1 VAASWPIS
9 RSSALLRAAL
19 CTVLL
24 VVLAA
29 PAARAD
35 TKVTSL
41 RPWAVD
47 NTYLVRVDLDGRTA
61 PRLEPRAR
69 VDYLKAGQW
78 VRISCQ
84 TTGEEAYGSVVWDK
98 VGSYYVPDHYIKTYT
113 DGFLERAPRCDDDSP
128 PPPPPPQRKRYVA
141 MGDSYSSGEGAGG
154 YMSATRYARYECHRS
169 ASAYSQWLAIDNQAR
184 IAHSVRRDFVACSG
198 AEAPDVT
205 THQLP
210 VLDGKVGV
218 VTIGIGGNDANFG
231 EILTRC
237 IVNVR
242 APCQDFLHAR
252 FDLRAV
258 RGRVDALYSQI
269 RRRARQA
276 TVIVVGYPRLFT
288 DVRRCGIGVFR
299 AERVALNRAADQL
312 NATIA
317 SVARRHRFRFVDPR
331 AAFAGRGLCSDPARR
346 WMKPYVPG
354 EPVESFHPNADGQRA
369 LANLIAA
376 ANPDIFG

>member
-1 VAASWPIS
+1 MRRRQGPAAPP
-9 RSSALLRAAL
+9 RAAL
-19 CTVLL
+19 FAALL

-47 NTYLVRVDLDGRTA
+47 NTYLVRVDLDGRMP
-61 PRLEPRAR
+61 PRLEPRAI

-84 TTGEEAYGSVVWDK
+84 TTGDEAYGSAIWDK
-98 VGSYYVPDHYIKTYT
+98 VGSYDVPDHYIKTYT
-113 DGFLERAPRCDDDSP
+113 DGFLERVPRCGDDSP
-128 PPPPPPQRKRYVA
+128 PPPPERKRYV
-141 MGDSYSSGEGAGG
+141 GDGRLLFGAGEGAGG
-154 YMSATRYARYECHRS
+154 YMSATPYARYECHRS

-205 THQLP
+205 KHQLP

-242 APCQDFLHAR
+242 APCQDFLDAR
-252 FDLRAV
+252 FDLRTV

-269 RRRARQA
+269 RRRARNA

-288 DVRRCGIGVFR
+288 DVRRCGIGVFF
-299 AERVALNRAADQL
+299 QPS
-312 NATIA
+312 A
-317 SVARRHRFRFVDPR
+317 SR
-331 AAFAGRGLCSDPARR
+331 
-346 WMKPYVPG
+346 
-354 EPVESFHPNADGQRA
+354 
-369 LANLIAA
+369 
-376 ANPDIFG
+376 